1 MRINAEIALPKNARA
16 KGVASVRSVRT
27 VKILRVL
34 AVFALLT
41 GAAAFPQLVGSEYAV
56 VIGTEILIVGLLAAS
71 LNLLLGYTGL
81 VSLGHAAF
89 FGIGAYSCAL
99 FARDVYPSI
108 WLALISGGA
117 ASALVALVVG
127 AVSVR
132 LEGLY
137 FAMITLGF
145 SQMFYT
151 VAYYW
156 RSLTGGDD
164 GMINIPRPDIS
175 FFIGSSFSIASTA
188 DFYYFT
194 LAVVTALLLLMRW
207 ILATPFGMM
216 LQAIRENPER
226 VQFIGIR
233 VPTFKLAVFVLAAA
247 FAGLAGGMFAIFQG
261 FISPELLYW
270 SKSGEIILMTILGG
284 VGSFFGPMVGAGVL
298 ILLRDTI
305 LNYTDYWKFCVGI
318 ILIASVLLMPTGIVG
333 FAKLL
338 VDRLLSRRSL

>member
-1 MRINAEIALPKNARA
+1 MHIKAEITSLRA
-16 KGVASVRSVRT
+16 PDANDASIVRSAVTAR
-27 VKILRVL
+27 KIRVIAL
-34 AVFALLT
+34 VALLVT
-41 GAAAFPQLVGSEYAV
+41 AAAFPQLVRSEYAL
-56 VIGTEILIVGLLAAS
+56 VIATEILIIGLLASS

-89 FGIGAYSCAL
+89 FGMGAYSCAL
-99 FARDVYPSI
+99 VARDVYPSI
-108 WLALISGGA
+108 WLALISGA
-117 ASALVALVVG
+117 AVSALVALVVG
-127 AVSVR
+127 AVCVR
-132 LEGLY
+132 LSGLY

-164 GMINIPRPDIS
+164 GMINIPRPDLS
-175 FFIGSSFSIASTA
+175 VFSHLSLSITSTEN
-188 DFYYFT
+188 FYYFA

-207 ILATPFGMM
+207 IIATPFGMM

-233 VPTFKLAVFVLAAA
+233 VPVFKLAIFVLASAL
-247 FAGLAGGMFAIFQG
+247 AGLAGGLFAVFQG

-284 VGSFFGPMVGAGVL
+284 VGSFFGPIVGAGVL

-305 LNYTDYWKFCVGI
+305 LNYTDYWKFCVGT
-318 ILIASVLLMPTGIVG
+318 ILIVSVLVPTGIAG
-333 FAKLL
+333 FAKIL
-338 VDRLLSRRSL
+338 VGRLRSRRSL

>member
-1 MRINAEIALPKNARA
+1 MHAKAEMVPPRDAGEKGVRSARNARA
-16 KGVASVRSVRT
+16 LR
-27 VKILRVL
+27 ILAVL
-34 AVFALLT
+34 ALLA
-41 GAAAFPQLVGSEYAV
+41 GAAAFPQLAGSEYPV

-99 FARDVYPSI
+99 VARDVYPSI

-127 AVSVR
+127 AVCVR
-132 LEGLY
+132 LDGLY

-164 GMINIPRPDIS
+164 GMINIPRPDIAIVS
-175 FFIGSSFSIASTA
+175 HSLFSITSTA

-194 LAVVTALLLLMRW
+194 LVVVTALLLLMRW
-207 ILATPFGMM
+207 IIGTPFGMM

-233 VPTFKLAVFVLAAA
+233 VPAFKLAVFVLAAA
-247 FAGLAGGMFAIFQG
+247 FAGLAGGLFAVFQG

-270 SKSGEIILMTILGG
+270 SKSGEIILMTIFGG
-284 VGSFFGPMVGAGVL
+284 VGSFFGPTVGAGVL
-298 ILLRDTI
+298 ILLRDTV

-318 ILIASVLLMPTGIVG
+318 ILIASVLLMPTGIAG

-338 VDRLLSRRSL
+338 VDRLFSRRTL